1 MSTAVMTTSEG
12 TIELE
17 LFDDDAPKTVENFT
31 KLAGEGYY
39 DGLIFHRVIP
49 DFMIQGGCPRGDG
62 TGGPGYS
69 FEDEFND
76 HPVAR
81 GYLAMANA
89 GPNTN
94 GSQFFIVTVDAC
106 PWLDGKHTVFGRVT
120 SGQDVADR
128 DLAGRARRAATARSS
143 RSSSSPSSSSDDS
156 RGSDTVTAPRSCR

>member
-12 TIELE
+12 AIELE
-17 LFDDDAPKTVENFT
+17 LFAADAPRTVENFT
-31 KLAGEGYY
+31 KLAGDGYY
-39 DGLIFHRVIP
+39 DGLTFHRVIP

-69 FEDEFND
+69 FEDEFNQ

-94 GSQFFIVTVDAC
+94 GSQFFIVTTEAA

-120 SGQDVADR
+120 TGQDVVDRISMVDR
-128 DLAGRARRAATARSS
+128 DRRDMPLEPVVIES
-143 RSSSSPSSSSDDS
+143 
-156 RGSDTVTAPRSCR
+156 VTLG